1 MTLSS
6 MLYKLILGPLTLL
19 FDLIFSVGYRYVT
32 TNIALL
38 VALLS
43 LSINLLV
50 LPLYR
55 RADALQEEERAQSAR
70 LQPGV
75 RQIKKV
81 FKGNERF
88 MILQTYYRQN
98 GYKPWY
104 ALKGSISLLL
114 EIPFFIAAYN
124 YLSGFR
130 VLQGVAYG
138 PIRDLGAPDGL
149 LHIAG
154 HAINLLPLL
163 MTGINLVSGAIYTK
177 GMPVRSKV
185 QMYGMA
191 LIFLV
196 LLYDSP
202 SVLVYYWTLNNIFSL
217 VKNIFYR
224 LRHPKK
230 VIAWLAS
237 VSGLALLAFT
247 LTRFGGMSAARKC
260 LMLTVC
266 LALQLPLAAGRLMG
280 RRPHAPAAPTTRG
293 DSVLFTVCC
302 LFLTL
307 LLGALI
313 PLDVIR
319 SSPQEFIDI
328 TNYHSS
334 LNYVASS
341 LLLAAGV
348 FLLWFTIY
356 YRLLGSGAR
365 RGFGFV
371 TAALCG
377 ICVIDYTCFGGSYGT
392 MSAELAYETGLVIT
406 KRQYLINGLA
416 LLAVTGVIWAAWRLR
431 RSLLRVVA
439 AAGCIALLGMSLM
452 DVNAIQSANA
462 DLLSDMK
469 ADAEAQAESL
479 EVSFPLDQ
487 SGKNVVVVMLDRAIG
502 RFLPYILEEKPELK
516 QRLAG
521 FTFYPNTLSYGS
533 HTNIAA
539 PALFGG
545 YEYTPDA
552 INARDGEPLRDKHD
566 EALCMLPVLF
576 RENGYDVT
584 VCDPPYAG
592 YGEVPDLSI
601 YDQWPGINACLT
613 MTSKAIDNNSLL
625 ESNEAVRH
633 RDFFCYSV
641 FRAAP
646 LVFHKLLYNSGRY
659 GEINTVWTQMMQ
671 GMYRAQG
678 LNYAFMKDY
687 GALSML
693 PGYTR
698 IRDEGKNTFLMLDN
712 EAPHAPVLL
721 QMPDYTP
728 AMRVDNTAYESRP
741 IVRTDRD
748 GSAIE
753 LATRRQLQH
762 YHINM
767 ATILKLADWF
777 DYMRENGVYDNTR
790 IIVVSDH
797 GFMLDGLFDMELS
810 ASEDM
815 MFYCPLL
822 MVKDFGAGAFS
833 VDERFMTNA
842 DTPLL
847 AVDGL
852 VDPVNPF
859 TGNALSDAQKYAPE
873 QRVANVTNFKPIT
886 NNGNT
891 FKTLYWFVNRD
902 APNDLSAWRR
912 ADEGTTTRID

>member
-1 MTLSS
+1 
-6 MLYKLILGPLTLL
+6 
-19 FDLIFSVGYRYVT
+19 
-32 TNIALL
+32 
-38 VALLS
+38 
-43 LSINLLV
+43 
-50 LPLYR
+50 
-55 RADALQEEERAQSAR
+55 
-70 LQPGV
+70 
-75 RQIKKV
+75 
-81 FKGNERF
+81 
-88 MILQTYYRQN
+88 
-98 GYKPWY
+98 
-104 ALKGSISLLL
+104 
-114 EIPFFIAAYN
+114 
-124 YLSGFR
+124 
-130 VLQGVAYG
+130 
-138 PIRDLGAPDGL
+138 
-149 LHIAG
+149 
-154 HAINLLPLL
+154 
-163 MTGINLVSGAIYTK
+163 
-177 GMPVRSKV
+177 
-185 QMYGMA
+185 
-191 LIFLV
+191 
-196 LLYDSP
+196 
-202 SVLVYYWTLNNIFSL
+202 
-217 VKNIFYR
+217 
-224 LRHPKK
+224 
-230 VIAWLAS
+230 
-237 VSGLALLAFT
+237 
-247 LTRFGGMSAARKC
+247 
-260 LMLTVC
+260 
-266 LALQLPLAAGRLMG
+266 
-280 RRPHAPAAPTTRG
+280 
-293 DSVLFTVCC
+293 
-302 LFLTL
+302 
-307 LLGALI
+307 
-313 PLDVIR
+313 
-319 SSPQEFIDI
+319 
-328 TNYHSS
+328 
-334 LNYVASS
+334 
-341 LLLAAGV
+341 
-348 FLLWFTIY
+348 
-356 YRLLGSGAR
+356 
-365 RGFGFV
+365 
-371 TAALCG
+371 
-377 ICVIDYTCFGGSYGT
+377 
-392 MSAELAYETGLVIT
+392 
-406 KRQYLINGLA
+406 
-416 LLAVTGVIWAAWRLR
+416 
-431 RSLLRVVA
+431 
-439 AAGCIALLGMSLM
+439 
-452 DVNAIQSANA
+452 
-462 DLLSDMK
+462 
-469 ADAEAQAESL
+469 
-479 EVSFPLDQ
+479 
-487 SGKNVVVVMLDRAIG
+487 
-502 RFLPYILEEKPELK
+502 
-516 QRLAG
+516 
-521 FTFYPNTLSYGS
+521 
-533 HTNIAA
+533 
-539 PALFGG
+539 
-545 YEYTPDA
+545 
-552 INARDGEPLRDKHD
+552 
-566 EALCMLPVLF
+566 MLPVLF

-671 GMYRAQG
+671 GMYKAQG

-693 PGYTR
+693 PGYTQ

-728 AMRVDNTAYESRP
+728 AMQVDNTAYESRP

-797 GFMLDGLFDMELS
+797 GFMLDGPFDMELS

-815 MFYCPLL
+815 IFYFPLL
-822 MVKDFGAGAFS
+822 IVKDFGAGAFS